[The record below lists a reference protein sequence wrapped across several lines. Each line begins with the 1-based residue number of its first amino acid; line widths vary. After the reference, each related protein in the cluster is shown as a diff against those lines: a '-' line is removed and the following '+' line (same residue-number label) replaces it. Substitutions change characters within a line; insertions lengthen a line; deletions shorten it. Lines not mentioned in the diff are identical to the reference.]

1 MKSKRESGEVVVEA
15 SIVVTLVMIIVTI
28 MMYVGMILYQQTLV
42 SVMANQTAAN
52 IAQVYSNNL
61 KDPFSGYVD
70 PDRVYQSI
78 TYSNMKTD
86 AYMSV
91 VEQKANIFAQYRL
104 KSSRILA
111 NGNTSVEVQIVKKP
125 NELLKSQII
134 VTIRDHYD
142 IPLVG
147 IFGTSGLVE
156 FASSGRADCVDI
168 LEYIHGVEAVGNPE
182 ESNVSDLPDSKNCTV
197 TFVPDSDNPGSFT
210 TERVLK
216 GHSIM
221 SSNKYTHCV
230 MPATPKKGDLE
241 FAGWYMEDG
250 KPFSSTQQI
259 DENITVYGRWKC
271 EITLLA
277 NGTGATVNG
286 KESDSMKVVYGNR
299 AFLPTPFRAGYYF
312 QGWIDDDG
320 SPYNSNDTIITKNV
334 TVKAQWTCAHP
345 SRREE
350 RSGTICLGGTIRYF
364 CTQCNADLG
373 TGTYQGTGHDWSFK
387 CSQRHPT
394 KTGIFDGCKDG
405 GCWGYHVRGS
415 WCGACGITH
424 DQTYYYHVL
433 CAYCGVRSGGLWC
446 GNAHCN
452 YTIYYRPSHPCK

>member
-15 SIVVTLVMIIVTI
+15 SIVVTLVMIIITI

-125 NELLKSQII
+125 NELLKSQIV

-142 IPLVG
+142 VPLVG

-168 LEYIHGVEAVGNPE
+168 LEYINGVEAIGDPE
-182 ESNVSDLPDSKNCTV
+182 DSNVSLLPDSKNCTV
-197 TFVPDSDNPGSFT
+197 TFVPDSDNPGNFT
-210 TERVLK
+210 VKTVLK

-221 SSNKYTHCV
+221 SSNRYTHCV
-230 MPATPKKGDLE
+230 MPEDPQKGDLE
-241 FAGWYMEDG
+241 FAGWYTASG
-250 KPFSSTQQI
+250 NSFAATSQV

-271 EITLLA
+271 EISLDA
-277 NGTGATVNG
+277 NGEGATVNG
-286 KESDSMKVVYGNR
+286 RETDSIKVVYGNR
-299 AFLPTPFRAGYYF
+299 TTFPTPQRSGYTF
-312 QGWIDDDG
+312 TGWYDAEG
-320 SPYNSNDTIITKNV
+320 NPYNSNDTRITKNV
-334 TVKAQWTCAHP
+334 VLSAKWTCSHP
-345 SRREE
+345 SRYEASRTG
-350 RSGTICLGGTIRYF
+350 SICDGGTIYYK
-364 CTQCNADLG
+364 CSQCDADIG
-373 TGTYQGTGHDWSFK
+373 TGSYAGTGHSFWYK
-387 CSQRHPT
+387 CSTRHT
-394 KTGIFDGCKDG
+394 VNYFSGMVSG
-405 GCWGYHVRGS
+405 GCWGYHQKNT
-415 WCGACGITH
+415 WCDTCNVTH
-424 DQTYYYHVL
+424 GNVYYYHVM
-433 CAYCGVRSGGLWC
+433 CANCGIKSGAWWC
-446 GNAHCN
+446 GNKHCGYN
-452 YTIYYRPSHPCK
+452 IYSRPSHPCN